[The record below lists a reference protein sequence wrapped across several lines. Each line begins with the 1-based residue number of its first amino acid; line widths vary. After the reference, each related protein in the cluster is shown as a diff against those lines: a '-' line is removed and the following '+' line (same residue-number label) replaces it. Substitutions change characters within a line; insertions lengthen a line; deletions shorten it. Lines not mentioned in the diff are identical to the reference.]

1 MQIYIQVSTSFIES
15 IDRILNRC
23 PRCIKARQDRL
34 RSSYNR
40 EDTDVRSIWTLVIL
54 RNNAPQSTTISF
66 FFYLSIFRLD
76 IVPRFDLDLVSSG
89 GWKKKKKER
98 IFQGFDSISRNNE
111 TFCNISPPRFSPP
124 QRFFKVQRIWQKY
137 LPVPIVPFL
146 WFPHSY
152 LPNER
157 IQRGSRQFAV
167 VLHRPT
173 KRFHPFTSTRFIPDR
188 RITRIF
194 EISS

>member
-1 MQIYIQVSTSFIES
+1 MLDQFERSLFFGTMHHNQ
-15 IDRILNRC
+15 
-23 PRCIKARQDRL
+23 PRF
-34 RSSYNR
+34 
-40 EDTDVRSIWTLVIL
+40 
-54 RNNAPQSTTISF
+54 PF
-66 FFYLSIFRLD
+66 FFIYLYSGWILFL
-76 IVPRFDLDLVSSG
+76 DLDLVSSG
-89 GWKKKKKER
+89 GWKKKKKKER

-173 KRFHPFTSTRFIPDR
+173 KRFHPFTSTRFIPNR